1 MENRTNYLPQDES
14 IDIRKF
20 LLKILH
26 YWYWFVISIFISY
39 TIAYILNRYK
49 EPIYNVYGTL
59 IVSEEKKS
67 SVDLLI
73 STFDRYSALKVIENE
88 IAILKSFTLAYQTL
102 NEIDNFD
109 ISYYSIGRVRKPM
122 LYKSAPFSVVYDT
135 TAHNLKNCPIYV
147 TILSKTQYR
156 LEIDGNFNVNKIQKF
171 GESYID
177 NNFNFTIFLK
187 KEVNSFL
194 ESTPNE
200 YFFVI
205 NDIYSLATYYQS
217 KLVITANDKR
227 GSVLTLSTYGHVPP
241 MEADYLNKLMQ
252 VYIRNGLDEKN
263 RTAINTINFIDEQLS
278 TVIDSLHRVEDKL
291 QNFRLSNKILDV
303 SEEGKA
309 IMDRLKKVQED
320 KATILLQ
327 IKYYQYLQ
335 SYIENKKDFR
345 EVSAPSIMGI
355 ADPLLNSLVS
365 ELAVMY
371 GERSILTRNAQQNY
385 PGLSLLN
392 SKIQNALESLK
403 ENIKQIINSANITLN
418 EINKRTVSVDK
429 DIQQLPIT
437 ERRLLNIEREFK
449 LNDKIYDFLLQRRA
463 DAAIT
468 RASNVADNKV
478 LDSAS
483 PLNAVLIS
491 PKSSQGR
498 TTAILLGMLIPLC
511 IIILIEYLNDKIV
524 EPKDVEK
531 VTRVPIYGSVGHNE
545 KMSDIPVATNP
556 KSPLAESFRAL
567 RTNLQY
573 IMRNTEQKVICIS
586 STIVGEGKT
595 FCAVNLASIIAQSNK
610 KTLLVNLDL
619 RKPRIHKIFNIDN
632 EVGISTYLIDRSK
645 YEEVIFPTHVK
656 NLFIAVSGP
665 VPPNPAELIETPR
678 MDEFITRARNEF
690 DIVIL
695 DTPPIAIVTD
705 ALLLTHFSDAF
716 IFVIRQNYS
725 TKSVLQLVDDLYTK
739 REMNNVG
746 ILINDVHINSYY
758 GYGRKYSYG
767 YGYYGY
773 GYGYGY
779 GESEGY
785 YGETKVKPNLIM
797 RIFNFLFRS

>member
-1 MENRTNYLPQDES
+1 MENRANYLPQEES

-20 LLKILH
+20 IIKILH
-26 YWYWFVISIFISY
+26 YWYWFVISIFICY
-39 TIAYILNRYK
+39 TIAYLLNRYK
-49 EPIYNVYGTL
+49 EPTYNVNGTL

-73 STFDRYSALKVIENE
+73 STFDRYSARKVIENE

-109 ISYYSIGRVRKPM
+109 VSYYSVGRVRKPM
-122 LYKSAPFSVVYDT
+122 LYKSAPFTVVYDSIG
-135 TAHNLKNCPIYV
+135 HNIKNCPIYI
-147 TILSKTQYR
+147 TILNKNEYK
-156 LEIDGNFNVNKIQKF
+156 LEIDGNINVSKKQKF
-171 GESYID
+171 GEPYLD
-177 NNFNFTIFLK
+177 HNFNFTLFLK
-187 KEVNSFL
+187 KEVKDYL
-194 ESTPNE
+194 AGTPNK
-200 YFFVI
+200 YFFII
-205 NDIYSLATYYQS
+205 NDIYTLATYYQS
-217 KLVITANDKR
+217 KLVVTANDKR
-227 GSVLTLSTYGHVPP
+227 GSVLTLSTIGHVPN
-241 MEADYLNKLMQ
+241 MEADYINKLMA

-278 TVIDSLHRVEDKL
+278 TVIDSLHRAEDKL
-291 QNFRLSNKILDV
+291 QNFRLTNKILDV

-320 KATILLQ
+320 KAAIFLQ

-355 ADPLLNSLVS
+355 SDPLLNALVS

-385 PGLSLLN
+385 PGLALLN
-392 SKIQNALESLK
+392 AKIQNATDALK
-403 ENIKQIINSANITLN
+403 ENIKQIINSANISLN
-418 EINKRTVSVDK
+418 EISKQQALVEK

-468 RASNVADNKV
+468 KASNVADNKV
-478 LDSAS
+478 LDMAS

-491 PKSSQGR
+491 PKFSQGR
-498 TTAILLGMLIPLC
+498 TTAILLGLLIPLC

-545 KMSDIPVATNP
+545 KMSDIPVASNP

-573 IMRNTEQKVICIS
+573 IMRDKEQRVICIS

-595 FCAVNLASIIAQSNK
+595 FCAVNLAAIIAQSNK

-619 RKPRIHKIFNIDN
+619 RKPRIHKIFNVGN
-632 EVGISTYLIDRSK
+632 EVGLSTYLINRSE

-665 VPPNPAELIETPR
+665 VPPNPAELIETSR
-678 MDEFITRARNEF
+678 MDEFITRAKNEF
-690 DIVIL
+690 DIVVL

-746 ILINDVHINSYY
+746 ILINDVKVNSYY
-758 GYGRKYSYG
+758 GYSRKYSYG

-773 GYGYGY
+773 GYGDN
-779 GESEGY
+779 EGY
-785 YGETKVKPNLIM
+785 YGEALTKPKLVN
-797 RIFNFLFRS
+797 RIYNFLFKG